1 MNIHEK
7 VKGSIGDHYTVVND
21 LEGRNEICAGP
32 CTGASNTF
40 DKRSKICNF
49 GGCTTIV
56 KSTVTDDDDDDDD
69 DDDEIR
75 NQSMKTKDDDIRKH
89 ARSVLEH
96 VASHE
101 RNQSMK
107 TKDDDIG
114 KHARSVLEHVALHER
129 QSITNNES
137 RDDEGDVVFGYGL
150 TNSPIDSPQVVSE
163 RRVMPLRPPLL
174 PPTLDNRTLTAN
186 NIDIAIP
193 LPLCLFCD
201 DDNNTMRHLST
212 LTSSSSSGGGNN
224 GRLALPCPTWVT
236 TGACPF
242 GRQCGSSEC

>member
-1 MNIHEK
+1 M
-7 VKGSIGDHYTVVND
+7 ND

-75 NQSMKTKDDDIRKH
+75 NQSMKTKDDDIR
-89 ARSVLEH
+89 
-96 VASHE
+96 
-101 RNQSMK
+101 
-107 TKDDDIG
+107 